1 MKVRHINNIIIELEE
16 YEVRPIIDALTDAL
30 TQGRCQTGNGKGY
43 RYSNQAIII
52 IDKLRDGLQKLTERE
67 A

>member
-30 TQGRCQTGNGKGY
+30 TYINYRPETGH
-43 RYSNQAIII
+43 AII
-52 IDKLRDGLQKLTERE
+52 IDKLRDKLQVITERE